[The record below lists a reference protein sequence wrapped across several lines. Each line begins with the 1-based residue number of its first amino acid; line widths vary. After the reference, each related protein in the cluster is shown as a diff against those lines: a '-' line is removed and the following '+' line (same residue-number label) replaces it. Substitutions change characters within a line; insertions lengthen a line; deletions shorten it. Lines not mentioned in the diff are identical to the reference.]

1 VKRVELRQIVA
12 EVLEVEADALASD
25 VDLATIETFDSVS
38 VLVLMVALDER
49 AGVKLSPT
57 DSMNLKLYGDIERL
71 AERQGIVLE
80 D

>member
-1 VKRVELRQIVA
+1 MKRVELRQIVA